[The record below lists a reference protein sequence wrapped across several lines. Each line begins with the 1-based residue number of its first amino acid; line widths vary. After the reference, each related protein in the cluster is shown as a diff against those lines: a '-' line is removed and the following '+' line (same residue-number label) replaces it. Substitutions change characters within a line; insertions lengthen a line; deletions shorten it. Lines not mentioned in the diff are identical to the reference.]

1 MSNTS
6 QQVKQQYNLGV
17 RHKKSHI
24 TTTSYS
30 YAQHCEHQYITN
42 KMSNI
47 RTIHDTPTA
56 SSNRFSMSPIGGNPI
71 YVGTLFGIEITLHPL
86 LLLYFVISAALPW
99 LLNSSTMTMKVW
111 LYLVIVNIPL
121 LFGTVLV
128 HELGHCFA
136 TRKVGGE
143 VHGILLWPLGG
154 LAYIGHSGD
163 AKDDLIVS
171 IAGPLTHIP
180 QALLWYGLSQAF
192 TRGTF
197 MDMLCVQAL
206 WLNISLML
214 FNLFIPCYPLDGG
227 RIFAASL
234 QLMKV
239 RVDIAAKICAF
250 VSLVCALGI
259 GLYGFLYNEIIA
271 MFIGFWCAQESYNLY
286 VHTKE
291 ERLQEHQLFSK
302 YAIET
307 NDGPYNQI

>member
-1 MSNTS
+1 
-6 QQVKQQYNLGV
+6 
-17 RHKKSHI
+17 
-24 TTTSYS
+24 
-30 YAQHCEHQYITN
+30 
-42 KMSNI
+42 MSNI

-71 YVGTLFGIEITLHPL
+71 YVGTVFGIEITLHPL

-111 LYLVIVNIPL
+111 LYLVVVNIPL
-121 LFGTVLV
+121 LFFTILV

-143 VHGILLWPLGG
+143 VAGILLWPLGG

>member
-1 MSNTS
+1 
-6 QQVKQQYNLGV
+6 
-17 RHKKSHI
+17 
-24 TTTSYS
+24 
-30 YAQHCEHQYITN
+30 
-42 KMSNI
+42 MSNI

-71 YVGTLFGIEITLHPL
+71 YVGTVFGIEITLHPL

-111 LYLVIVNIPL
+111 LYSVVVNIPL
-121 LFGTVLV
+121 LFTTVLV

>member
-1 MSNTS
+1 MKLAS
-6 QQVKQQYNLGV
+6 QNFIKLK
-17 RHKKSHI
+17 RHRDI
-24 TTTSYS
+24 
-30 YAQHCEHQYITN
+30 N
-42 KMSNI
+42 KRMSNI
-47 RTIHDTPTA
+47 RTIHDTPTNPGTT
-56 SSNRFSMSPIGGNPI
+56 SSNRFSMSPIGGGQPI

-86 LLLYFVISAALPW
+86 LLIYFLVSAALPW
-99 LLNSSTMTMKVW
+99 LLQSKTMTMKVW
-111 LYLVIVNIPL
+111 MYLVVVNIPL
-121 LFGTVLV
+121 LFGTVLL

-192 TRGTF
+192 SPGTF
-197 MDMLCVQAL
+197 MYMLCVHAL
-206 WLNISLML
+206 RLNISLML

-234 QLMKV
+234 QLMKI

-250 VSLVCALGI
+250 VSLVCAVSI
-259 GLYGFLYNEIIA
+259 GVYGFLHDEIIA

-291 ERLQEHQLFSK
+291 ERLQEHQIFSK

-307 NDGPYNQI
+307 NDGPYSQI

>member
-1 MSNTS
+1 MVAAIKNDDDESVDVS
-6 QQVKQQYNLGV
+6 SC
-17 RHKKSHI
+17 R
-24 TTTSYS
+24 
-30 YAQHCEHQYITN
+30 EH
-42 KMSNI
+42 S
-47 RTIHDTPTA
+47 
-56 SSNRFSMSPIGGNPI
+56 
-71 YVGTLFGIEITLHPL
+71 
-86 LLLYFVISAALPW
+86 FVIW
-99 LLNSSTMTMKVW
+99 NSLIARIRPLFRDEKSWWRSTRHIIMAVS
-111 LYLVIVNIPL
+111 
-121 LFGTVLV
+121 
-128 HELGHCFA
+128 
-136 TRKVGGE
+136 
-143 VHGILLWPLGG
+143 G

-192 TRGTF
+192 SPGTF
-197 MDMLCVQAL
+197 MYMLCVHAL
-206 WLNISLML
+206 RLNISLML

-234 QLMKV
+234 QLMKI

-250 VSLVCALGI
+250 VSLVCAVSI
-259 GLYGFLYNEIIA
+259 GVYGFLHDEIIA

-291 ERLQEHQLFSK
+291 ERLQEHQIFSK

>member
-1 MSNTS
+1 MVVTCCRIPHSNRKITPYRLPRTCQTLPRAS
-6 QQVKQQYNLGV
+6 QTTIIISVCVIKI
-17 RHKKSHI
+17 SHN
-24 TTTSYS
+24 YHLLLL
-30 YAQHCEHQYITN
+30 AQHCEHQYITN

-99 LLNSSTMTMKVW
+99 LLNASTMTMKVW
-111 LYLVIVNIPL
+111 LYSVVVNIPL
-121 LFGTVLV
+121 LFTTVLV

-143 VHGILLWPLGG
+143 VAGILLWPLGG

-250 VSLVCALGI
+250 VSLVCACLVKTDDDRQHPMRR
-259 GLYGFLYNEIIA
+259 GFGTA
-271 MFIGFWCAQESYNLY
+271 
-286 VHTKE
+286 
-291 ERLQEHQLFSK
+291 
-302 YAIET
+302 
-307 NDGPYNQI
+307 NQ

>member
-1 MSNTS
+1 
-6 QQVKQQYNLGV
+6 
-17 RHKKSHI
+17 
-24 TTTSYS
+24 
-30 YAQHCEHQYITN
+30 
-42 KMSNI
+42 MSNI
-47 RTIHDTPTA
+47 HTIHDTPRTTT
-56 SSNRFSMSPIGGNPI
+56 SSTGTHFSMSPIGGGQPI

-86 LLLYFVISAALPW
+86 LLIYFVVSAALPW
-99 LLNSSTMTMKVW
+99 ILNSSTMTMKVW
-111 LYLVIVNIPL
+111 LYLVVVNIPL
-121 LFGTVLV
+121 LFGTVLL

-136 TRKVGGE
+136 TRRVGGE

-180 QALLWYGLSQAF
+180 QALLWYGLSKAF
-192 TRGTF
+192 TPGTF
-197 MDMLCVQAL
+197 MEMLCIQAL

-239 RVDIAAKICAF
+239 RVDIAAKICAC
-250 VSLVCALGI
+250 VSLVCAAGI

-286 VHTKE
+286 VFIKE